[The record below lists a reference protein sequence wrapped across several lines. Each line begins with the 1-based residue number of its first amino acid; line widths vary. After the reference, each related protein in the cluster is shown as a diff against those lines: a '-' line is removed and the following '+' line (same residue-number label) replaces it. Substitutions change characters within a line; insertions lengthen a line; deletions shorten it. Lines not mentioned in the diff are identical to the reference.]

1 MHRFLRLTR
10 EYNEKN
16 QKPQAVY
23 MLRKR
28 KQVEEILDRRFKT
41 LETMETI
48 LLKIETSQNDL
59 QAVEAFNMGANILRS
74 LLSDKEAVEETMDK
88 LQDTLEDQKK
98 VEEAIK
104 MGNEDISNQTIGMT
118 NEDLED
124 ELDSLTTT
132 TASITASSKE
142 QHPAVN
148 SLTQPID
155 TESELL
161 RLQNVLSSLN
171 HPSNYHR
178 RVKTKELA

>member
-1 MHRFLRLTR
+1 MKSTR

-23 MLRKR
+23 MLRKK
-28 KQVEEILDRRFKT
+28 KQIDEILERRFKT

-59 QAVEAFNMGANILRS
+59 QVVEAFNMGANTLRS
-74 LLSDKEAVEETMDK
+74 LLSDKDVVENTIDK
-88 LQDTLEDQKK
+88 LQDALEDQKQ
-98 VEEAIK
+98 VEEV
-104 MGNEDISNQTIGMT
+104 MMLRNEEISNQAIGMT
-118 NEDLED
+118 NEDLEN
-124 ELDSLTTT
+124 ELDSI
-132 TASITASSKE
+132 ITAAPANE
-142 QHPAVN
+142 QVA

-171 HPSNYHR
+171 HPSSYLR
-178 RVKTKELA
+178 KAKTKELA